1 MCFRANFT
9 KVNMFRKLTLDAT
22 RVYLFMEMAIALF
35 LCLVFETNSLYEATV
50 AGLAPL
56 QLVLIGTTLEIST
69 FLFEVPTG
77 IVADIYSR
85 RLSIIIG
92 YVLMGAGF
100 LIEGFFP
107 AFGPILL
114 AQIVWGLGYTFTSG
128 AKQAWITDEIGEEN
142 ANKLFLRTA
151 RLGAYAWLLG
161 LGVTLL
167 IGANNLALP
176 IRIGALGIVLTGI
189 VLVIIMPE
197 TGFHP
202 TPQEDRN
209 TWQHMWHIFKQG
221 TNAVRVHPRLI
232 NIVFI
237 GLCYGLYSE
246 GLDRLSVKFLLDN
259 FHLPVLFGSNQL
271 SFFVL
276 VSVIGS
282 ILSIFV
288 VRFVEQRLDTSSPI
302 AIGRG
307 MSLITALLVLG
318 ILSFALSPTLVLAV
332 TFMITVGLLRGVSG
346 PLQMAW
352 INQKL
357 DSRVR
362 ATIHSMFGQ
371 VDAIGQTAGGPVIGL
386 IANVFSVKLAVGIS
400 SLLLSPAL
408 LFIQRANRIQ
418 TPESE
423 AHETLSEPVI

>member
-1 MCFRANFT
+1 
-9 KVNMFRKLTLDAT
+9 MFRKLQLDAT
-22 RVYLFMEMAIALF
+22 RVYIVMEMAIALF
-35 LCLVFETNSLYEATV
+35 LCMVFTTNSLYEATV

-56 QLVLIGTTLEIST
+56 QLVLIGTTLELSA

-92 YVLMGAGF
+92 YVLMGLGF

-107 AFGPILL
+107 SFAPILL
-114 AQIVWGLGYTFTSG
+114 AQVVWGLGYTFTSG
-128 AKQAWITDEIGEEN
+128 AKQAWITDEIGEDN
-142 ANKLFLRTA
+142 ANKLFLRMA
-151 RLGAYAWLLG
+151 RLGAYAWLVG
-161 LGVTLL
+161 LGATML
-167 IGANNLALP
+167 IGANNTAIP
-176 IRIGALGIVLTGI
+176 IRIGALGIVLTGF
-189 VLVIIMPE
+189 VLAVIMPE

-221 TNAVRVHPRLI
+221 TSAVRTQPRLI

-246 GLDRLSVKFLLDN
+246 GFDRLGVKLLLDN
-259 FHLPVLFGSNQL
+259 FQLPVLFGSTHL
-271 SFFVL
+271 PFFVL
-276 VSVIGS
+276 LDVIGV

-288 VRFVEQRLDTSSPI
+288 VRFVEKRLDTSSPL
-302 AIGRG
+302 AIGRAMLLVTG
-307 MSLITALLVLG
+307 LITLSM
-318 ILSFALSPTLVLAV
+318 LSFAVSQFLVLAV
-332 TFMITVGLLRGVSG
+332 MAMIAVGLLRGISG
-346 PLQMAW
+346 PMQTAW

-357 DSRVR
+357 DSQVR

-371 VDAIGQTAGGPVIGL
+371 VDAIGQVTSGPTIGL
-386 IANVFSVKLAVGIS
+386 IANVFSVRLAVSIS

-408 LFIQRANRIQ
+408 LFIQRANRTN
-418 TPESE
+418 TPEIEPHEAISE
-423 AHETLSEPVI
+423 QAI